1 MTNVAYLICSHTN
14 PVQVARL
21 VKLLSAGDRGSQ
33 VVVHH
38 DESRSRLD
46 RGILKGLPGV
56 HLIDSDATHIEWGS
70 FAIVETV
77 LRCMRWVLDN
87 LEFDWLV
94 LLSGQDYPIQPL
106 PVIEAS
112 LESTEFDGFIS
123 GAPLETLKSRSAR
136 EARRRYYYRYYRVPA
151 PSRIL
156 ANHLSVR
163 HEGNVRA
170 VSRSTT
176 MSLLSVKAVPDG
188 TAIYVGVRRLR
199 TPFTSR
205 FRCYRGAQW
214 FTLSAKSIAAVDR
227 FVAEHPD
234 YVGYWRRTRI
244 PDEAFV
250 NTIVL
255 NDPNLN
261 VSRDDRRYVRF
272 PIGGAPHPEILTIR
286 DLEPM
291 LASGKHFARKFDVA
305 VDGTILDVLDERVH
319 HWSGRAQG

>member
-1 MTNVAYLICSHTN
+1 MTNVVYFVCSHTN
-14 PVQVARL
+14 PEQVARL
-21 VKLLSAGDRGSQ
+21 ATVLSADGGGSQ

-46 RGILKGLPGV
+46 RATLKKLPGI
-56 HLIDSDATHIEWGS
+56 HLLGSDGPPIEWGS
-70 FAIVETV
+70 FSIVEMV
-77 LRCMRWVLDN
+77 LRGMRWVLDN

-106 PVIEAS
+106 PTIEAF
-112 LESTEFDGFIS
+112 LASTEFDGFMS
-123 GAPLETLKSRSAR
+123 GAPVETLKSRSAR
-136 EARRRYYYRYYRVPA
+136 EARRRYDYRYYRVPA
-151 PSRIL
+151 PRRIL
-156 ANHLSVR
+156 SNRLAARNMGST
-163 HEGNVRA
+163 RA
-170 VSRSTT
+170 ASPSTT
-176 MSLLSVKAVPDG
+176 RSLLSVKAVPDG
-188 TAIYVGVRRLR
+188 TAIYVGFRRLR

-214 FTLSAKSIAAVDR
+214 FTLSSKSVGAVDR

-234 YVGYWRRTRI
+234 YVRYFRRTRI
-244 PDEAFV
+244 PDESFV

-255 NDPNLN
+255 NDARLN
-261 VSRDDRRYVRF
+261 VSSDDRRYVRF

-291 LASGKHFARKFDVA
+291 LASGKQFARKFDVG

-319 HWSGRAQG
+319 GRSGQFPR